1 MLYTKKYE
9 LDLGLALGLFA
20 IFGIIRYR
28 TDPLKVREM
37 TYLFVVIG
45 VSIIN
50 ALSNKK
56 MSYLEILLANSFISI
71 SIYYLDRYW
80 SQQRLTPQKKTI
92 PKDYGIKDVIYN
104 SLENIKP
111 EQFDLLKNELENS
124 LGVEILKLDINEVD
138 FEKQTAKKKSDTKN
152 SMKKISKRLL
162 HAVICIT
169 FSSSLIYGQNNS
181 DLEGWS
187 AVELDLKASKKLSFS
202 ISEHLRYRNDISS
215 MKNYFTQVKVNYSLF
230 KKFSLGGGV
239 RYITKNDDV
248 GNIQGNK
255 LLLDINLMHHLIK
268 K

>member
-1 MLYTKKYE
+1 MELFGIPFFDDDFYKMLLRLTINILFLTAIIRLSYYHFSKKTEFLFTFYLVGIVVFFLCFTLKKYE

-56 MSYLEILLANSFISI
+56 MSYMEILLANSFISI

-80 SQQRLTPQKKTI
+80 SQQRLTPKEKTM
-92 PKDYGIKDVIYN
+92 PKDFGMKDIIYN

-138 FEKQTAKKKSDTKN
+138 FEKQTAKIKIRYKK
-152 SMKKISKRLL
+152 
-162 HAVICIT
+162 
-169 FSSSLIYGQNNS
+169 
-181 DLEGWS
+181 
-187 AVELDLKASKKLSFS
+187 
-202 ISEHLRYRNDISS
+202 
-215 MKNYFTQVKVNYSLF
+215 
-230 KKFSLGGGV
+230 
-239 RYITKNDDV
+239 
-248 GNIQGNK
+248 
-255 LLLDINLMHHLIK
+255 
-268 K
+268 

>member
-1 MLYTKKYE
+1 MEFFGIPFFDDDFYKMLLRLSINMLFLTAIIRLSYYHFSKKTEFLFTFYLVGIVVFFLCFTLKKYE

-56 MSYLEILLANSFISI
+56 MSYMEILLANSFISI

-80 SQQRLTPQKKTI
+80 SQQRLTPKEKTI
-92 PKDYGIKDVIYN
+92 PKDFGIKDIIYN

-124 LGVEILKLDINEVD
+124 LGVEILKLDINEID
-138 FEKQTAKKKSDTKN
+138 FEKQTAKIKIRYKK
-152 SMKKISKRLL
+152 
-162 HAVICIT
+162 
-169 FSSSLIYGQNNS
+169 
-181 DLEGWS
+181 
-187 AVELDLKASKKLSFS
+187 
-202 ISEHLRYRNDISS
+202 
-215 MKNYFTQVKVNYSLF
+215 
-230 KKFSLGGGV
+230 
-239 RYITKNDDV
+239 
-248 GNIQGNK
+248 
-255 LLLDINLMHHLIK
+255 
-268 K
+268 

>member
-1 MLYTKKYE
+1 MELFGIPFFDDDFYKMLLRLSINMLFLTAIIRLSYYHFSKKTEFLFTFYLVGIVVFFLCFTLKKYE

-56 MSYLEILLANSFISI
+56 MSYMEILLANSFISI

-80 SQQRLTPQKKTI
+80 SQQRLTPKEKTM
-92 PKDYGIKDVIYN
+92 PKDFGMKDIIYN

-124 LGVEILKLDINEVD
+124 LGVEILKLDINEID
-138 FEKQTAKKKSDTKN
+138 FEKQTAKIKIRYKK
-152 SMKKISKRLL
+152 
-162 HAVICIT
+162 
-169 FSSSLIYGQNNS
+169 
-181 DLEGWS
+181 
-187 AVELDLKASKKLSFS
+187 
-202 ISEHLRYRNDISS
+202 
-215 MKNYFTQVKVNYSLF
+215 
-230 KKFSLGGGV
+230 
-239 RYITKNDDV
+239 
-248 GNIQGNK
+248 
-255 LLLDINLMHHLIK
+255 
-268 K
+268 